1 MKNTKE
7 TWKPVVGY
15 EGLYEVS
22 SKGKVR
28 GLKTGRILKP
38 FYTKGYAMV
47 NLTSTSNDRTKKL
60 VHRLVAQAF
69 IPNLKNLSDVNHKDE
84 IKTNNNLD
92 NLEWISHKDN
102 LNYGTR
108 NERAAKR
115 NIAEGH
121 RGLKLS
127 EQHKASLQKAHKADM
142 KHVRQLTVNGVLI
155 AEYDSIKAAE
165 RTTGINRGGISACIN
180 GKQQCTTGRD
190 GVSYMWKLAG

>member
-84 IKTNNNLD
+84 LKTNNNLD
-92 NLEWISHKDN
+92 NLEWIRHKDN
-102 LNYGTR
+102 LNYGTS
-108 NERAAKR
+108 NERAAKS
-115 NIAEGH
+115 ISKPIQQ
-121 RGLKLS
+121 L
-127 EQHKASLQKAHKADM
+127 DM
-142 KHVRQLTVNGVLI
+142 KTRLI
-155 AEYDSIKAAE
+155 IATYPSISIASKETGILISSLSKAA
-165 RTTGINRGGISACIN
+165 RGIIKSA
-180 GKQQCTTGRD
+180 GKFG
-190 GVSYMWKLAG
+190 WKYQN

>member
-1 MKNTKE
+1 MSHWQDREKHQTEMRKTKE
-7 TWKPVVGY
+7 TWKPIVGY

-38 FYTKGYAMV
+38 FYTKGYARV
-47 NLTSTSNDRTKKL
+47 NLTSAYNDRTKKL

-108 NERAAKR
+108 TERVAKSNSKPIQQLDMKTGLIIATYPSASIASKETGILISNISMAAKGKR
-115 NIAEGH
+115 
-121 RGLKLS
+121 K
-127 EQHKASLQKAHKADM
+127 
-142 KHVRQLTVNGVLI
+142 
-155 AEYDSIKAAE
+155 
-165 RTTGINRGGISACIN
+165 TTGGYGWRYQN
-180 GKQQCTTGRD
+180 
-190 GVSYMWKLAG
+190 